1 MRKVFKWGLWLLIG
15 VVVLIASGLTY
26 VSYALPNIGPPP
38 EMEVEITP
46 ERVERGKYLAWH
58 VLQCI
63 DCHSKRDF
71 TIFSAPPIPETLA
84 AGGEVFNREM
94 GFPGVFLSRNI
105 TPYGIGDWTDGELFR
120 LITTGVKRDGEPI
133 FPIMPYHNYG
143 QLDPEDIKATIAYIR
158 SLEPVEADHAASQ
171 VDVPFNFILR
181 TIPKEA
187 KLQKRP
193 DKSDKVAYG
202 KYMFTAASCAECHTK
217 FEKGEFVGPV
227 CGGGR
232 PFQFP
237 DGSVLSSANITFHET
252 GIKSWTK
259 ETFIQKFKA
268 YQDSSYVPLKV
279 KPGEFQT
286 LMPWM
291 MYAGMTEEDLGAIY
305 DYLETLPAVDNPVEK
320 FVAAE

>member
-15 VVVLIASGLTY
+15 VVIVIASGLTY
-26 VSYALPNIGPPP
+26 VSYALPNIGPPS

-46 ERVERGKYLAWH
+46 ERVERGEYLAWNV
-58 VLQCI
+58 VLCI

-71 TIFSAPPIPETLA
+71 SIFSGPPIQETIA
-84 AGGEVFNREM
+84 AGGEIFNREM

-133 FPIMPYHNYG
+133 FPVMPYHNYG
-143 QLDPEDIKATIAYIR
+143 QLDPEDIKAIIAYVR

-171 VDVPFNFILR
+171 VDFPFNFILR

-187 KLQKRP
+187 NMQQRP

-202 KYMFTAASCAECHTK
+202 KYMFTAAACAECHTK
-217 FEKGEFVGPV
+217 FEKGDFIGPL

-232 PFQFP
+232 SFQFP
-237 DGSVLSSANITFHET
+237 DGSILSSANITFHET

-259 ETFIQKFKA
+259 ETFIEKFKM
-268 YQDSSYVPLKV
+268 YEDSSYVPQKV
-279 KPGEFQT
+279 NPGEFQT
-286 LMPWM
+286 IMPWM

-305 DYLETLPAVDNPVEK
+305 DYLETLPPADNPVEK
-320 FVAAE
+320 FVTAE